1 MTYILLANPLGVIL
15 GYGLCAC
22 LLENI
27 GWRFAFY
34 IQSFCLIPSYL
45 GVLMIP

>member
-1 MTYILLANPLGVIL
+1 MTFILLANPLGVIM
-15 GYGLCAC
+15 GYGLCAS

-34 IQSFCLIPSYL
+34 IQSFFLIPSFF